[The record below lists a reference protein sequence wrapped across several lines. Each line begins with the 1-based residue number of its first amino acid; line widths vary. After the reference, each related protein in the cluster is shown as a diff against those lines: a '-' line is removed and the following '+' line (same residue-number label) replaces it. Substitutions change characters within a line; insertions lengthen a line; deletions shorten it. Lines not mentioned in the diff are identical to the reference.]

1 MLCVEG
7 LTRGSDLAA
16 VNSASRAATSRS
28 ASAIVLTDGKKIPY
42 SRNIRIDPL
51 DAGDLRFGG
60 AQVRGVCHTGLAA
73 KRMGHLFWHS
83 WPLPY
88 CNALENVICV
98 HPARTRSGVLDHLQE
113 PARNDANPPVV
124 EKVGRGA
131 G

>member
-51 DAGDLRFGG
+51 DAGALRFGG

-73 KRMGHLFWHS
+73 KRMGHLYWHS
-83 WPLPY
+83 WLLPY
-88 CNALENVICV
+88 FNALENVICV

-113 PARNDANPPVV
+113 PARNDADRPVV

>member
-88 CNALENVICV
+88 CNALENVSCV
-98 HPARTRSGVLDHLQE
+98 HPARTRSGGLDHLQE

>member
-60 AQVRGVCHTGLAA
+60 AQVRGVRRTGLAA
-73 KRMGHLFWHS
+73 KRMGHLYWHS
-83 WPLPY
+83 WLLPY
-88 CNALENVICV
+88 FNALENVICV
-98 HPARTRSGVLDHLQE
+98 HPARTRSGVLDHFQE

>member
-60 AQVRGVCHTGLAA
+60 AQVRGVRRTGLAA
-73 KRMGHLFWHS
+73 KRMGHLYWHS
-83 WPLPY
+83 WLLPY
-88 CNALENVICV
+88 FNALENVICV
-98 HPARTRSGVLDHLQE
+98 HPARARSGILDHLSAHPQSVRGGE
-113 PARNDANPPVV
+113 GGARC
-124 EKVGRGA
+124 RMRLC
-131 G
+131 

>member
-16 VNSASRAATSRS
+16 VNTASRAATSRS
-28 ASAIVLTDGKKIPY
+28 ASAILLTDGKKIPY

-98 HPARTRSGVLDHLQE
+98 HPARTRVVDHLQE

>member
-7 LTRGSDLAA
+7 LTRGSGLAA
-16 VNSASRAATSRS
+16 VNTASRAATSRP
-28 ASAIVLTDGKKIPY
+28 AWTILLRDGKKTPY
-42 SRNIRIDPL
+42 NRKTRIDAL

-60 AQVRGVCHTGLAA
+60 AQVRGVRRTGLAA
-73 KRMGHLFWHS
+73 KRMGHLYWHS
-83 WPLPY
+83 WLLPY

-98 HPARTRSGVLDHLQE
+98 HPARSRPGVVDHLQE

>member
-16 VNSASRAATSRS
+16 VNSASRAATSRP
-28 ASAIVLTDGKKIPY
+28 AWAILLRDGKTPY
-42 SRNIRIDPL
+42 NRKTRIDAL

-60 AQVRGVCHTGLAA
+60 AQVRGVRRTGLAA
-73 KRMGHLFWHS
+73 KRMGHLYWHS

-98 HPARTRSGVLDHLQE
+98 HPARSRPGVVDHLQE